1 MDDLLATATIGASF
15 GLTGEVKLYPN
26 NPSSGYLRKLKTV
39 TLESPNGTRRQVDIV
54 SIRKAGGQLVVKF
67 EGFDSPEA
75 ARALARCILLVP
87 RGQAYPLKEGEVYAA
102 DLEGCSVTW
111 QGSALGKVVSLV
123 EGPQALL
130 LEVEKNDGTKQ
141 FIPYMEHFIDGVD
154 SVNREIRLKVDWILQ

>member
-26 NPSSGYLRKLKTV
+26 NPSSDYLRKLKTV
-39 TLESPNGTRRQVDIV
+39 TLESPDGTRRQVNIV
-54 SIRKAGGQLVVKF
+54 SMRKAGGQLFVKF

-75 ARALARCILLVP
+75 TRVLARCVLLVP
-87 RGQAYPLKEGEVYAA
+87 RDQAYPLKKGEVYAA
-102 DLEGCSVTW
+102 DLAGCSVIW
-111 QGSALGKVVSLV
+111 QGTVLGKVVSLV

-141 FIPYMEHFIDGVD
+141 FVPYMAPFIDGVD
-154 SVNREIRLKVDWILQ
+154 SESKEIRLKVDWILQ